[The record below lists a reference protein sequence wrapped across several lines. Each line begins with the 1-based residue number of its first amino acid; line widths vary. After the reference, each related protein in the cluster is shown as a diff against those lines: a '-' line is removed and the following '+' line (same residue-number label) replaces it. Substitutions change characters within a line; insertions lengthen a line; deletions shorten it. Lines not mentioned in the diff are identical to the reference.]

1 MILTNWANYPKIDC
15 NVDCSLDL
23 ISIYDTVV
31 NCNSLITRG
40 NGRSYSDAAFN
51 QNKTVI
57 LQKMNRIL
65 DFDEEKGIITAEAG
79 ITLEEI
85 LKVTVPKHWIIPVLP
100 GTAKVTLGG
109 AVASDIHGKNHHKS
123 GCISNFIKEFSI
135 ITSDNVPLVVNPNDK
150 TFEGLFDATC
160 GGMGLTGIIVCV
172 TLQLE
177 RIETSYISQTTIK
190 TCSLEETLHSLKES
204 NKEEMSVAW
213 INMGSKKHLGSA
225 IIYTGHYAKPE
236 ELHNVTDSCS
246 YTPSRKL
253 NIPFTPAKSLVSYPT
268 IKAFDYL
275 YYKHHKPDTKCVPL
289 DKFFFPLDG
298 IKNWNRLYGS
308 AGIQQYQ
315 FVIPESEADILPA
328 LFRYLCIEERAISP
342 LAVMKLCGEHC
353 GRKGS
358 LSFPIKGISL
368 AMDFPC
374 TPHLMNVL
382 NHVDELL
389 LDHDGRIYLAKDGG
403 IMERSTFMQ
412 MYKEQFEE
420 FMETKFH
427 YDPHCRYTS
436 LLSQR
441 LMGF

>member
-109 AVASDIHGKNHHKS
+109 AVASDIHGKNHHKK

-160 GGMGLTGIIVCV
+160 GGMGLTGIIVDV

-328 LFRYLCIEERAISP
+328 LFRYLCIEEKAISP

-374 TPHLMNVL
+374 TPHLMNML

-389 LDHDGRIYLAKDGG
+389 LDHGGRIYLAKDGG

-420 FMETKFH
+420 FMETKLH

-436 LLSQR
+436 LQNPR
-441 LMGF
+441 LN

>member
-15 NVDCSLDL
+15 NVDCCLDL

-31 NCNSLITRG
+31 YCNSLITRG

-57 LQKMNRIL
+57 LQKMNGIL

-109 AVASDIHGKNHHKS
+109 AVASDIHCKNHHKK

-160 GGMGLTGIIVCV
+160 GGMGLTGIIVDV

>member
-23 ISIYDTVV
+23 NSIYDTVEH
-31 NCNSLITRG
+31 CNSLITRG
-40 NGRSYSDAAFN
+40 NGLSYSDAAFN
-51 QNKTVI
+51 QNKTLI

-85 LKVTVPKHWIIPVLP
+85 LKVIVPKHWIIPVLP

-109 AVASDIHGKNHHKS
+109 AVASDIHGKNHHKK

-135 ITSDNVPLVVNPNDK
+135 IALDNDPLVVESNDK

-160 GGMGLTGIIVCV
+160 GGMGLTGIILRV

-204 NKEEMSVAW
+204 NKEEMSLAW

-236 ELHNVTDSCS
+236 ELHNVTDSCN

-253 NIPFTPAKSLVSYPT
+253 NIPFTPAKSLINYPT
-268 IKAFDYL
+268 IKIFDYL
-275 YYKHHKPDTKCVPL
+275 YYRHHKPDTKCVPL
-289 DKFFFPLDG
+289 DQFFFPLDG
-298 IKNWNRLYGS
+298 IRNWNRLYGS

-315 FVIPESEADILPA
+315 FVIPESESDILPA
-328 LFRYLCIEERAISP
+328 LFRYLCIEEKAISP

-382 NHVDELL
+382 NHVNELL
-389 LDHDGRIYLAKDGG
+389 LDHGGRIYLAKDGG

-420 FMETKFH
+420 FMETKLH

>member
-15 NVDCSLDL
+15 NVDCCLDL

-31 NCNSLITRG
+31 YCNSLITRG

-57 LQKMNRIL
+57 LQKMNGIL

-109 AVASDIHGKNHHKS
+109 AVASDIHGKNHHKK

-225 IIYTGHYAKPE
+225 IIYTGHYAKAE
-236 ELHNVTDSCS
+236 ELHNVTDSCN

-289 DKFFFPLDG
+289 DQFFFPLDS

-308 AGIQQYQ
+308 A
-315 FVIPESEADILPA
+315 D
-328 LFRYLCIEERAISP
+328 
-342 LAVMKLCGEHC
+342 
-353 GRKGS
+353 RKS
-358 LSFPIKGISL
+358 
-368 AMDFPC
+368 
-374 TPHLMNVL
+374 V
-382 NHVDELL
+382 V
-389 LDHDGRIYLAKDGG
+389 
-403 IMERSTFMQ
+403 
-412 MYKEQFEE
+412 
-420 FMETKFH
+420 
-427 YDPHCRYTS
+427 
-436 LLSQR
+436 
-441 LMGF
+441 

>member
-57 LQKMNRIL
+57 LQKMNGIL

-109 AVASDIHGKNHHKS
+109 AVASDIHGKNHHKK

-328 LFRYLCIEERAISP
+328 LFRYLCIEEKAISP

-389 LDHDGRIYLAKDGG
+389 LDHGGRIYLAKDGG

>member
-57 LQKMNRIL
+57 LQKMNGIL

-109 AVASDIHGKNHHKS
+109 AVASDIHGKNHHKK

-204 NKEEMSVAW
+204 NKEEMSAAW

-268 IKAFDYL
+268 IKTFDYL
-275 YYKHHKPDTKCVPL
+275 YYRHHKPDTKCVPL
-289 DKFFFPLDG
+289 EKFFFPLDG

-315 FVIPESEADILPA
+315 FVIPESESDILPA
-328 LFRYLCIEERAISP
+328 LFRYLCIEEKAISP

-389 LDHDGRIYLAKDGG
+389 LDHGGRIYLAKDGG

-420 FMETKFH
+420 FMETKIH

>member
-57 LQKMNRIL
+57 LQKMNGIL

-109 AVASDIHGKNHHKS
+109 AVASDIHGKNHHKK

-253 NIPFTPAKSLVSYPT
+253 NIPFTPAKSLVCYPT
-268 IKAFDYL
+268 IKTFDYL
-275 YYKHHKPDTKCVPL
+275 YYRHHKPDTKCVPL
-289 DKFFFPLDG
+289 EKFFFPLDG

-328 LFRYLCIEERAISP
+328 LFRYLCIEEKAISP

-353 GRKGS
+353 CRKGS

-389 LDHDGRIYLAKDGG
+389 LDHGGRIYLAKDGG

>member
-15 NVDCSLDL
+15 NVDCCLDL

-31 NCNSLITRG
+31 YCNSLITRG

-57 LQKMNRIL
+57 LQKMNGIL

-109 AVASDIHGKNHHKS
+109 AVASDIHGKNHHKK

-275 YYKHHKPDTKCVPL
+275 YYKHHKSETKCVPL
-289 DKFFFPLDG
+289 EKFFFPLDG

-315 FVIPESEADILPA
+315 FVIPESESDILPA

-389 LDHDGRIYLAKDGG
+389 LDHGGRIYLAKDGG

>member
-15 NVDCSLDL
+15 NVDCCLDL

-31 NCNSLITRG
+31 YCNSLITRG

-57 LQKMNRIL
+57 LQKMNGIL

-109 AVASDIHGKNHHKS
+109 AVASDIHGKNHHKK

-160 GGMGLTGIIVCV
+160 GGMGLTGIIVDV

>member
-15 NVDCSLDL
+15 NVDCCLDL

-31 NCNSLITRG
+31 YCNSLITRG

-57 LQKMNRIL
+57 LQKMNGIL

-79 ITLEEI
+79 ITLEDI

-109 AVASDIHGKNHHKS
+109 AVASDIHGKNHHKK

-160 GGMGLTGIIVCV
+160 GGMGLTGIILRV

-190 TCSLEETLHSLKES
+190 TCSLEETLHHLKES

-213 INMGSKKHLGSA
+213 VNMGSTKHLGSA
-225 IIYTGHYAKPE
+225 IIYTGHYAKAE

-389 LDHDGRIYLAKDGG
+389 LDHGGRIYLAKDGG

-420 FMETKFH
+420 FMETKLH
-427 YDPHCRYTS
+427 DDPHCRYTS